1 MYGRVN
7 LLTATRKAV
16 NKKLSRRQWHIIS
29 LSAVFF
35 RRVAD
40 PDFGYILLCHVEV
53 FRFCSKI
60 QTKLA

>member
-1 MYGRVN
+1 MCGRVN
-7 LLTATRKAV
+7 LLTATLKAV
-16 NKKLSRRQWHIIS
+16 NKNYRGDNGILQV

-35 RRVAD
+35 CRVAD

>member
-53 FRFCSKI
+53 F
-60 QTKLA
+60 